1 MVFPHDI
8 YRFSN
13 EILSFIILY
22 SYTTCKSLFFSTKLQ
37 QCLLS
42 QVFDQELEKVEGFEG
57 FSDFCQTFKL
67 YRGKTR
73 DEGEDPSVV
82 GEFKVE
88 LSFQLTL

>member
-1 MVFPHDI
+1 MKI
-8 YRFSN
+8 
-13 EILSFIILY
+13 SFLEH
-22 SYTTCKSLFFSTKLQ
+22 KSSAMSS
-37 QCLLS
+37 LLC
-42 QVFDQELEKVEGFEG
+42 QVFDQELEKIEGFEG

-88 LSFQLTL
+88 MTFQLILWYKGIS

>member
-1 MVFPHDI
+1 MKI
-8 YRFSN
+8 YF
-13 EILSFIILY
+13 FDH
-22 SYTTCKSLFFSTKLQ
+22 KSSAMSS
-37 QCLLS
+37 LLC
-42 QVFDQELEKVEGFEG
+42 QVFDQELEKIEGFEG

-88 LSFQLTL
+88 MTFQLML

>member
-1 MVFPHDI
+1 MKI
-8 YRFSN
+8 
-13 EILSFIILY
+13 
-22 SYTTCKSLFFSTKLQ
+22 SLFEHKTTSAMS
-37 QCLLS
+37 CLLY
-42 QVFDQELEKVEGFEG
+42 QVFDQELEKIEGFEG